1 MAKPGSDDSS
11 RGNLGVSTYCVGER
25 EVKML
30 KTISQSEA
38 LDVDF
43 QFYCSLFLLCRG
55 LEGGGGAWSK
65 ETIYNL
71 FTLRRHL
78 L

>member
-1 MAKPGSDDSS
+1 MAKPRSDDSS

-30 KTISQSEA
+30 KTISQSEDEA

-55 LEGGGGAWSK
+55 LEGGGGLGAK
-65 ETIYNL
+65 KL
-71 FTLRRHL
+71 FIICSL
-78 L
+78 